1 MHRLKRATFM
11 LEPRYE
17 SRHVHVAPKK
27 YQNLSNAQ
35 DAHFKQI
42 CDQDFDPSE
51 VIDWDRLIA
60 ILKNLKRTSCKID
73 LELLSIAGP
82 QRDSGWT
89 GSDSLTVA
97 NITDRMMYAMA
108 RSSVFIDR
116 LAMIVNA
123 FHDTSISIQSR
134 GVYNLS
140 DVTKNLRRF
149 FYAMMRC
156 KDEGEHGSGEVALSN
171 RMGAIKTIESASELQ
186 ELILTGSDLRL
197 HSQIDPTLITSKF
210 LQAVRSSVLR
220 WLILDTMDC
229 TSSDLAQ
236 VICKC
241 KASLVSVV
249 LKNIRLHH
257 PGSRLLLLKE
267 LQECSKLDS
276 VTVSKEDSSP
286 LMHHS
291 GIGVFSLK
299 HYDGEDKAE
308 VGDGKGVLWDSK
320 EEVQKV
326 LKYNIGQ
333 IKE

>member
-1 MHRLKRATFM
+1 M

-17 SRHVHVAPKK
+17 SQHLQIAPKK
-27 YQNLSNAQ
+27 YQNLSDVQNA
-35 DAHFKQI
+35 HLKQI
-42 CDQDFDPSE
+42 CDKDFDPSE
-51 VIDWDRLIA
+51 VIDWDKLVA

-89 GSDSLTVA
+89 GSHNLTVA

-108 RSSVFIDR
+108 RSSIFIDR
-116 LAMIVNA
+116 LALCANA
-123 FHDTSISIQSR
+123 FHDTSVSIQSR
-134 GVYNLS
+134 GVYDLG

-156 KDEGEHGSGEVALSN
+156 KDDGEHGSGEVALSN

-186 ELILTGSDLRL
+186 DLVLAGSDLRL
-197 HSQIDPTLITSKF
+197 HPRVGPTFITSKV

-220 WLILDTMDC
+220 WLILNTMDC
-229 TSSDLAQ
+229 TASDLTQ

-241 KASLVSVV
+241 KASMVSVV

-267 LQECSKLDS
+267 LQECS
-276 VTVSKEDSSP
+276 T
-286 LMHHS
+286 
-291 GIGVFSLK
+291 
-299 HYDGEDKAE
+299 
-308 VGDGKGVLWDSK
+308 
-320 EEVQKV
+320 Q
-326 LKYNIGQ
+326 
-333 IKE
+333 